1 MDDPLSAVDPAVGQ
15 HLFRRCIAGPLMA
28 GRTRLLVTHQTQFL
42 PRCRRV
48 LTLLPNCEPT
58 WADGTAF
65 EVRASVVYCCPGE
78 PR

>member
-1 MDDPLSAVDPAVGQ
+1 
-15 HLFRRCIAGPLMA
+15 MA

-48 LTLLPNCEPT
+48 LTLLPNCEPI

-65 EVRASVVYCCPGE
+65 EVSACPGE
-78 PR
+78 PRLGEGWG